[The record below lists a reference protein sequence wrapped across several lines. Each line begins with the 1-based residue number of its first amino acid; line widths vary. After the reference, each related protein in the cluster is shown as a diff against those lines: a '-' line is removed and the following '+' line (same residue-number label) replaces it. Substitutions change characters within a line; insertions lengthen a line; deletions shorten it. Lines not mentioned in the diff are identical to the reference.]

1 MKSIHQ
7 SISFTFRTMKFFNQ
21 GIGLATFL
29 FLTTAIA
36 AQAQQPAQARIY
48 EFQCRE
54 GKQFRAR
61 FIGNRAIV
69 TFENQSLNLRQVR
82 TGSGIRYQAGK
93 YTFSGKG
100 DQAEL
105 THNNR
110 PFYQACTGTMISPAS
125 TTVSGNVTYRER
137 IALPPDAIV
146 QVTLESVDAPIE
158 VLAEQTI
165 ETKGKQVPIPFS
177 LNYNTSSIREDIS
190 YVIRARILV
199 DQQLR
204 FAGDVAYPTTPHQKP
219 EKVEVIVRSVTPT
232 PR

>member
-1 MKSIHQ
+1 MKIL
-7 SISFTFRTMKFFNQ
+7 NQ
-21 GIGLATFL
+21 GIGFATFL

-36 AQAQQPAQARIY
+36 AQAQQPSQARIY
-48 EFQCRE
+48 EFQCKE
-54 GKQFRAR
+54 GKQFRAT
-61 FIGNRAIV
+61 FVGDRAIV

-105 THNNR
+105 TRNNR
-110 PFYQACTGTMISPAS
+110 PFYQACIGTMISSIS
-125 TTVSGNVTYRER
+125 TTVSGSVTYRER
-137 IALPPDAIV
+137 IALPPNAIV
-146 QVTLESVDAPIE
+146 RIILESVGAPIE

-165 ETKGKQVPIPFS
+165 ETQGKQVPIPFS
-177 LNYNTSSIREDIS
+177 LTYDTSSVREDTS
-190 YVIRARILV
+190 YVIRAQILV

-219 EKVEVIVRSVTPT
+219 AKVEVIVRSVTPT